1 MAQVMTV
8 RGPMAPDRLGF
19 TQMHE
24 HLVCNLKR
32 ASHRLDGLMNNEP
45 LIVEELAA
53 FTAAGGQ
60 SLVDLT
66 NHGMDRD
73 PRAMRRIAEATGIN
87 VIAGCG
93 WYRQA
98 HYDESVDRTPTNEL
112 ADEMVRDLTVGMDGT
127 DIRAGIIGEIGAEE
141 DYLTAAEERVFRAA
155 ARAHRRT
162 GAAISTHAM
171 GYPVGLVQLDL
182 LEEEGVDSRRVIIG
196 HCDHYLDL
204 DYHEAII
211 RRGAYVEYD
220 NFGNL
225 NSYPDHLKLPL
236 LVELLRRGYES
247 QLLLSTDTCLR
258 PHLHA
263 FGGHGYDHLAI
274 KILPSLRDAGVSE
287 EQIRIMLIENPARIL
302 PF

>member
-1 MAQVMTV
+1 
-8 RGPMAPDRLGF
+8 
-19 TQMHE
+19 
-24 HLVCNLKR
+24 VCNLKR
-32 ASHRLDGLMNNEP
+32 ASHRLEGLMNNEA

-53 FTAAGGQ
+53 FRRAGGR

-66 NHGMDRD
+66 NHGMGRD
-73 PRAMRRIAEATGIN
+73 PLAMRRIADATGIN

-98 HYDESVDRTPTNEL
+98 HYDDSVDRTSTADL
-112 ADEMVRDLTVGMDGT
+112 AAEIVRDLTIGMDGT
-127 DIRAGIIGEIGAEE
+127 DIRAGIIGEIGTEE

-155 ARAHRRT
+155 ARAHKQT
-162 GAAISTHAM
+162 GAAITTHAM

-182 LEEEGVDSRRVIIG
+182 LEEEGVDSRRVVIG

-204 DYHEAII
+204 GYHEAII

-220 NFGNL
+220 NLGHET
-225 NSYPDHLKLPL
+225 SYPDRLKLPL
-236 LVELLRRGYES
+236 LLELLRRGYES
-247 QLLLSTDTCLR
+247 QLLLSTDTCQR

-263 FGGHGYDHLAI
+263 FGGHGYDHLAV
-274 KILPSLRDAGVSE
+274 KILPALRQAGVSE
-287 EQIRIMLIENPARIL
+287 EQIHIMLLENPARIL